1 MPTPGAAR
9 STKRRSW
16 SEKSGT
22 LPERVR
28 APTPITWG
36 SAAGQLAYGHGV
48 VYASSAFPTAA
59 TTTAPFLTAYATAWA
74 STFEY
79 ESRSGFSGSRTAPKL
94 RLTTRAPCLTA
105 QRMPAAS
112 ALSGIVPSSATTL
125 ATSNWDE

>member
-1 MPTPGAAR
+1 MPTPGAEM
-9 STKRRSW
+9 STKVGSV

-28 APTPITWG
+28 APTPITCG
-36 SAAGQLAYGHGV
+36 SAAGQLANGHGV

-79 ESRSGFSGSRTAPKL
+79 ESRLGVSGSRTAPKL
-94 RLTTRAPCLTA
+94 RLTTRAPWLTA
-105 QRMPAAS
+105 QR
-112 ALSGIVPSSATTL
+112 
-125 ATSNWDE
+125 